1 MLGAVHHKIN
11 DFTCCRQNFGYEFF
25 QYNVGSSE
33 PGSSGIFVEGLANGE
48 ETSKGDQLGIP
59 NIISNIGNV
68 YYKMG
73 DYRSATKQFQEA
85 VDLYNKLIDKHK
97 RTLQLRLEI
106 LSEHVSTTNSFHRLG
121 VVYCTMGDFTSALEA
136 FQRAWDMR
144 SNLLGDHPDMA
155 RSYQCVGLV
164 QMYTGDLQG
173 AVESLQKA
181 LKLKKCLQDF
191 PGMADIFNDLGC
203 VYLES
208 GDYQFAREQFQDAL
222 DLNKEFRGKHVNT
235 ANCCHNL
242 IST

>member
-1 MLGAVHHKIN
+1 MYKKLLDKHASTATSHHNLAVMHLTLRSNPGVDYETQMFRQHVHTTNSFHMLGAVHHKIN

-97 RTLQLRLEI
+97 RRL
-106 LSEHVSTTNSFHRLG
+106 L
-121 VVYCTMGDFTSALEA
+121 LEA
-136 FQRAWDMR
+136 
-144 SNLLGDHPDMA
+144 
-155 RSYQCVGLV
+155 
-164 QMYTGDLQG
+164 
-173 AVESLQKA
+173 
-181 LKLKKCLQDF
+181 
-191 PGMADIFNDLGC
+191 
-203 VYLES
+203 
-208 GDYQFAREQFQDAL
+208 
-222 DLNKEFRGKHVNT
+222 
-235 ANCCHNL
+235 
-242 IST
+242 